1 MSDATEHYETIAGCK
16 TQFLRGG
23 KGPTI
28 LFLHG
33 GGGAGMWLPFFQKLA
48 ENYDV
53 IVPEHPGFGRTDT
66 PTWLDNVGDIAN
78 FYFEFIKKLGLK
90 DVHLVGNS
98 LGGWI
103 ATDMAVRNST
113 PLKSLTLLSPAG
125 IYVQGKPP
133 GDLFLWTPEQLMR
146 NLFHNQEIP
155 DQLLKLP
162 VNEDERRRQM
172 KNALTLAKVGWQP
185 RLYDPNL
192 RKWMHRID
200 VPTLIIGGDDDKI
213 MPTPYG
219 AEFQKLIPNSKL
231 EIIKACG
238 HVPQIEKPEETAAL
252 IVKHISGASR

>member
-16 TQFLRGG
+16 THFLRGG
-23 KGPTI
+23 KGPTL

-33 GGGAGMWLPFFQKLA
+33 GGGAGIWFPIFKTLS
-48 ENYDV
+48 ERYDV
-53 IVPEHPGFGRTDT
+53 IMPEHPGFGRTDT
-66 PTWLDNVGDIAN
+66 PDWLDNVGDIAN

-103 ATDMAVRNST
+103 GCDIAVRNSN
-113 PLKSLTLLSPAG
+113 PLRSLTLLAPAG
-125 IYVQGKPP
+125 IYVPGVAL

-146 NLFHNQEIP
+146 NLFHNQAIP
-155 DQLLKLP
+155 DQLLKQP
-162 VNEDERRRQM
+162 VDAEERQRQM

-200 VPTLIIGGDDDKI
+200 VPTLIVWGDDDKVI
-213 MPTPYG
+213 PPAYG
-219 AEFQKLIPNSKL
+219 PEFQKLIPGSKL
-231 EIIKACG
+231 EIIKDCG